1 MHIDVRLPS
10 LLSWDFPMAALIPFF
25 MSLFRVSV
33 SRILFFPLIYSLALL
48 NHVFQWHLEQ
58 EYREGSSPVVTPEP
72 SPPPLCPGRLAF
84 METTLVASLPSDFQ
98 LTLVSGRYGSWVG
111 RKGSRGLSSLAPF
124 FLSCELVVAIASV
137 SGCLLWQ
144 QLSPVWGTQLYDSS
158 PLWAAMGNLTISS
171 WLPR

>member
-1 MHIDVRLPS
+1 MYDMVDKCQVCISIIFSRAFCLLQFGILLLGMHIDVRLPS

-98 LTLVSGRYGSWVG
+98 LTLVSGRYGS
-111 RKGSRGLSSLAPF
+111 
-124 FLSCELVVAIASV
+124 
-137 SGCLLWQ
+137 
-144 QLSPVWGTQLYDSS
+144 
-158 PLWAAMGNLTISS
+158 
-171 WLPR
+171 